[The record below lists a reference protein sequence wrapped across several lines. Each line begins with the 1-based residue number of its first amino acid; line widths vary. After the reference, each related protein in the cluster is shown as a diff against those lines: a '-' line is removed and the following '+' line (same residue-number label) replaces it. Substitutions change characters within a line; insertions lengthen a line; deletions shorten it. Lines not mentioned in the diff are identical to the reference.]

1 MKNLETLLRRY
12 NEGDLNAEELDELNR
27 LTHRDQVLQAAN
39 MRVRAI
45 KRRRYS
51 AVAGVAVVLLVTGV
65 FFFARPSVDNQLAE
79 TPIMAQADVPTLSEE
94 ESGVPVVSKQVE
106 PTQQMTSIETKA
118 RQHDTA
124 ILQPKPKLVASQP
137 SSVSVVPVGQTV
149 SEEVEV
155 EQFEPAIVSEDPIVA
170 CNTQCSPDSVIND
183 IWKFLRT

>member
-94 ESGVPVVSKQVE
+94 ASGMPVVSKQEE
-106 PTQQMTSIETKA
+106 PTQQMTSIETRM
-118 RQHDTA
+118 RQHDTS
-124 ILQPKPKLVASQP
+124 ILQPKPKLV
-137 SSVSVVPVGQTV
+137 SVAPVEQAV
-149 SEEVEV
+149 SEEVDV
-155 EQFEPAIVSEDPIVA
+155 EQLEPPIVSEDPIVA

>member
-27 LTHRDQVLQAAN
+27 MTHRDQVLQAAN

-94 ESGVPVVSKQVE
+94 ESGMPVVSKQEE
-106 PTQQMTSIETKA
+106 PTQQMTSIET
-118 RQHDTA
+118 RMLQHDTS
-124 ILQPKPKLVASQP
+124 ILQPKPKLV
-137 SSVSVVPVGQTV
+137 SVVPVEQAV
-149 SEEVEV
+149 SEEVDV
-155 EQFEPAIVSEDPIVA
+155 EQLEPPIVSEDPIVA

>member
-45 KRRRYS
+45 QRRRYTT
-51 AVAGVAVVLLVTGV
+51 VTGVVVVLLVTGV

-79 TPIMAQADVPTLSEE
+79 MPIVAKADVPTLSEME
-94 ESGVPVVSKQVE
+94 PNMPSISQLTESKQPENVV
-106 PTQQMTSIETKA
+106 ETKT
-118 RQHDTA
+118 RQHDMDV
-124 ILQPKPKLVASQP
+124 LQPKPKLVSVTPVEQP
-137 SSVSVVPVGQTV
+137 V
-149 SEEVEV
+149 SEEVDV
-155 EQFEPAIVSEDPIVA
+155 EQLEPAIVNDDPIVA

>member
-27 LTHRDQVLQAAN
+27 MTHRDQVLQAAN

-45 KRRRYS
+45 QRRRYTT
-51 AVAGVAVVLLVTGV
+51 VAGVAVVLLVTGV
-65 FFFARPSVDNQLAE
+65 FFFTQPSVDNQLAE
-79 TPIMAQADVPTLSEE
+79 TPIMAQADVPTLSEVE
-94 ESGVPVVSKQVE
+94 PSTPVISKQAE
-106 PTQQMTSIETKA
+106 STQQMSSIETRT

-124 ILQPKPKLVASQP
+124 ILQPKPKLV
-137 SSVSVVPVGQTV
+137 SVAPVEQAV
-149 SEEVEV
+149 SEEVDI
-155 EQFEPAIVSEDPIVA
+155 EQMEPVVVSDDPIVA